1 MRRATAAALGTL
13 IGTALLVTTKYA
25 APSANSGAG
34 TAITAGDPVAVD
46 GVAVGS
52 TPLGASSGPA
62 AAAPGP
68 SGTPGAPAAA
78 APTGAART
86 TAAAPQPARTTPAG
100 GGGATT
106 AAPPPSCST
115 VSGSGQR
122 VASPGTGTVTV
133 TIKVCNGAISSAT
146 STLSQSNWSNNTAAL
161 PALNSLTPQYYK
173 TNISAIHYSGATLTS
188 NAYQSSLRSAIS
200 KAGI

>member
-1 MRRATAAALGTL
+1 MRRATAATLGTL

-25 APSANSGAG
+25 APSATAGAVG
-34 TAITAGDPVAVD
+34 AITAGDPVAVD

-52 TPLGASSGPA
+52 APPGASSGPA
-62 AAAPGP
+62 AAVPGP
-68 SGTPGAPAAA
+68 SGTAAAPASA
-78 APTGAART
+78 APTG
-86 TAAAPQPARTTPAG
+86 AAAPQPARTTPAG

-188 NAYQSSLRSAIS
+188 NAYQTSLRSAIS

>member
-25 APSANSGAG
+25 APSADSGAG
-34 TAITAGDPVAVD
+34 TAVTAGDPVAVD

-52 TPLGASSGPA
+52 APVSGPA
-62 AAAPGP
+62 AAVPGA
-68 SGTPGAPAAA
+68 SGTPGAPVSA

>member
-25 APSANSGAG
+25 APSAGSGAG
-34 TAITAGDPVAVD
+34 TAVTAGDPVAVD

-52 TPLGASSGPA
+52 APASGPA
-62 AAAPGP
+62 AVVPGP
-68 SGTPGAPAAA
+68 SGTPGAPVSA
-78 APTGAART
+78 APTGAVRT
-86 TAAAPQPARTTPAG
+86 TAAAPQPAR
-100 GGGATT
+100 TT

>member
-25 APSANSGAG
+25 APSADSGGG
-34 TAITAGDPVAVD
+34 TAVTAGDPVAVD
-46 GVAVGS
+46 GVAVGA
-52 TPLGASSGPA
+52 PVSGPA
-62 AAAPGP
+62 AAVPGP
-68 SGTPGAPAAA
+68 SGTPGAPVAA

-146 STLSQSNWSNNTAAL
+146 STLSQSNWPANTAAL

>member
-25 APSANSGAG
+25 APSADSGAG
-34 TAITAGDPVAVD
+34 TAVTAGDPVAVD

-52 TPLGASSGPA
+52 APVGASSGPA
-62 AAAPGP
+62 AVPGP
-68 SGTPGAPAAA
+68 GGTPGASAAA

-100 GGGATT
+100 GAAATT

-122 VASPGTGTVTV
+122 VSSPGTGTVTV
-133 TIKVCNGAISSAT
+133 TVKVCNGAISSAT

-188 NAYQSSLRSAIS
+188 NAYQSSLRSAMS

>member
-25 APSANSGAG
+25 APSADSGAG
-34 TAITAGDPVAVD
+34 TAVTAGDPVAVD
-46 GVAVGS
+46 GVAVGA
-52 TPLGASSGPA
+52 PVSGPA
-62 AAAPGP
+62 AAVPGP
-68 SGTPGAPAAA
+68 SGTPGAPVAA

-100 GGGATT
+100 GAAATT

>member
-1 MRRATAAALGTL
+1 
-13 IGTALLVTTKYA
+13 
-25 APSANSGAG
+25 
-34 TAITAGDPVAVD
+34 
-46 GVAVGS
+46 
-52 TPLGASSGPA
+52 
-62 AAAPGP
+62 
-68 SGTPGAPAAA
+68 
-78 APTGAART
+78 
-86 TAAAPQPARTTPAG
+86 
-100 GGGATT
+100 
-106 AAPPPSCST
+106 
-115 VSGSGQR
+115 

-146 STLSQSNWSNNTAAL
+146 STLSQSNWPANTAAL